1 MHAMRFMTC
10 LATVAAAA
18 CDPDPALPSPC
29 QDEFDLSA
37 RYVTSP
43 DPAEGNPCPT
53 DGCGGNSPV
62 IEGVPF
68 ERLHL
73 LGQANPQSIK
83 IVKVVKVV
91 DGSETP
97 MQLQLVDESGQPAG
111 DGDRLRGVMTTA
123 SGGVLILE
131 HIRLIDTRITV
142 SVDTVAGPKMYEIR
156 IAGVMPTDGTRF
168 WVRDQRAIETY
179 DFRSRLAFDEDPQHE
194 RPLCANLDGDPTK
207 IHALV
212 FGGDLYDPVTK
223 EITAGTTT
231 HGWINIACADSALYK
246 MHRIGH
252 TSAAQ
257 RRLQGFGIA
266 TDIPQRRAMLN
277 AWTANVCGDGT
288 SFTVQGE
295 PIKLAESGGWLP
307 LNSEYLDPL
316 DELETES
323 IEAIWGPNGAI
334 CLNTPRRL
342 DKEPGICTDVA
353 NKCKPDPCTKEQID
367 NWTKIGHVLTGN
379 PFPLPSP

>member
-1 MHAMRFMTC
+1 
-10 LATVAAAA
+10 
-18 CDPDPALPSPC
+18 
-29 QDEFDLSA
+29 
-37 RYVTSP
+37 
-43 DPAEGNPCPT
+43 
-53 DGCGGNSPV
+53 V

-73 LGQANPQSIK
+73 LGQANPQRIK
-83 IVKVVKVV
+83 IVSVVS
-91 DGSETP
+91 GSGVP
-97 MQLQLVDESGQPAG
+97 MQLQLVDESGLPAG
-111 DGDRLRGVMTTA
+111 DGDRLRGVDPVSGGLIA
-123 SGGVLILE
+123 SGISLRG
-131 HIRLIDTRITV
+131 TMITV
-142 SVDTVAGPKMYEIR
+142 SVDTVAGPKTYEIR
-156 IAGVMPTDGTRF
+156 IAGVMPTGGTHF
-168 WVRDQRAIETY
+168 WVGDQRAIETY
-179 DFRSRLAFDEDPQHE
+179 DFRSRLAFDEDPKHE
-194 RPLCANLDGDPTK
+194 RPLCANGDDPTK

-257 RRLQGFGIA
+257 RRLEGFA
-266 TDIPQRRAMLN
+266 TDIPKRRAMLN

-307 LNSEYLDPL
+307 WDSEYLDPL
-316 DELETES
+316 DEMETES

-342 DKEPGICTDVA
+342 DKEPGICRDVA
-353 NKCKPDPCTKEQID
+353 NKCKPDICTKEQID
-367 NWTKIGHVLTGN
+367 NWTQHGHVLTGN
-379 PFPLPSP
+379 PFPPPSP